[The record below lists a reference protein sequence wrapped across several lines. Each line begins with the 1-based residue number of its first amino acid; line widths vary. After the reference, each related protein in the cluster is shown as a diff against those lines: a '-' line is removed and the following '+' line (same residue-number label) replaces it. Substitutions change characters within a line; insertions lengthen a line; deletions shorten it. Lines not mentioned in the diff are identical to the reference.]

1 MKVCKHR
8 VASCFYQRSNLIEE
22 PLTSQNLTVS
32 ASSQHLPQS
41 KIYIYCCDYR
51 LTSVSPK

>member
-8 VASCFYQRSNLIEE
+8 EASCFYQRSNLTEE
-22 PLTSQNLTVS
+22 PFDQSELDVS
-32 ASSQHLPQS
+32 ASSQHLPQL

-51 LTSVSPK
+51 LTSVSHE